1 MCECNCHENYN
12 LDTLIP
18 KVGIIT
24 GITQETPDV
33 KTFKVNA
40 PGGGKLFE
48 HLPGQCAM
56 LCAPGISEAMF
67 SITSSPT
74 NKEYQEFS
82 IKKCG
87 ELTSYLHDLQVGDEI
102 TVRGPYGNN
111 FPVDT
116 ELKGKNLLFIAGG
129 IGLAPL
135 RSVINY
141 VLDNRDDYGTVD
153 ILYGSR
159 SADDLVKLEEIQTKW
174 SVAEGVN
181 VHLTIDREQEG
192 WDGHVGF
199 VPTYLKEL
207 GFTTDKTALVCG
219 PPIMIKFVLQ
229 GLKEL
234 GFTNE
239 QIYTTFELRMKCGVG
254 KCGRCNIGSKYVC
267 KDGPVFR
274 FDEIEKL
281 PDEY

>member
-1 MCECNCHENYN
+1 MSE
-12 LDTLIP
+12 TLIP
-18 KVGIIT
+18 VIGVVTDIRID
-24 GITQETPDV
+24 TPDV
-33 KTFKVNA
+33 KTFRVVT
-40 PGGGKLFE
+40 PDGKKPFE
-48 HLPGQCAM
+48 HMPGQCAM
-56 LCAPGISEAMF
+56 LSIPGVGEAMF

-74 NKEYQEFS
+74 NTEYMEFS

-87 ELTSYLHDLQVGDEI
+87 CLTSWLHAMEVGQQV
-102 TVRGPYGNN
+102 TVRGPYGNA
-111 FPVDT
+111 FPVET
-116 ELKGKNLLFIAGG
+116 ELKGKNLLFVAGG

-141 VLDNRDDYGTVD
+141 CRHYRENYGKID
-153 ILYGSR
+153 IVYGSR
-159 SADDLVKLEEIQTKW
+159 SKEDLVDYQEIIDEWMNT
-174 SVAEGVN
+174 EGVN

-199 VPTYLKEL
+199 VPNYVKEINPDINS
-207 GFTTDKTALVCG
+207 TVLVCG
-219 PPIMIKFVLQ
+219 PPIMIKFTLA

-234 GFTNE
+234 GFTE
-239 QIYTTFELRMKCGVG
+239 TQVYTTMELRMKCGVG

-274 FDEIEKL
+274 YDKLGEL